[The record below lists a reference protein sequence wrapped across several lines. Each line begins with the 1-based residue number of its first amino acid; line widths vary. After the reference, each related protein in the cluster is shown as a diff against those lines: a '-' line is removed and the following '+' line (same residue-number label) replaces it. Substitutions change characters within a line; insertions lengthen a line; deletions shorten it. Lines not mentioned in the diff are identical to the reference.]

1 MKLLKP
7 TAIILIS
14 SALLWGQGQDT
25 KAPKNTTTSTA
36 PIAKEGALVVAAPVV
51 KKKSFVRKKKA
62 VSKNS
67 LKVISPMSFQLIMGD
82 TVDVLGYAPPKAT
95 VIVGGKS
102 TTANKKGLWEIK
114 LPTPKKSG
122 SQWIKI
128 KAAVG
133 TDTLRQHIVY
143 TKATKE
149 QEKKPEL
156 VAKAK
161 KQKEQAKKKLK
172 KLIKKKRQEESF
184 NHYERPETVYSI
196 GMFDFFVDSS
206 NYVVPVNYVNY
217 LNEVLIGNEFFGLKD
232 LPKTAKKCKEYE
244 CANDIITKNGF
255 DFFVLGKVAK
265 QDSVTVLSVELYDAY
280 SDIAIDQITFQYT
293 AFKSFDGKMKNLAA
307 ELKTKLQGLIED
319 VGKDDADKKWEKT
332 VFEPFTTH
340 LKGTRLDT
348 IMPDTL
354 KKSESPYIITKSM
367 TVAKGRMLIIE
378 PGVQVFFGG
387 QNVDILVKGQVVA
400 IATKEEPIRFSSGRD
415 IPRDDDWNKMV
426 FANSHGNIFSW
437 VEFSNAKHGMRFI
450 NSSGTIQNTKILYNK
465 NNSIHLQSSDVAIY
479 DSQIAGGALV
489 GLLVDEFATAT
500 VERSRFYNNVNAIA
514 VRPMGNL
521 SLKRSLVENNE
532 KGMLLLSDIALTMNK
547 VRIRKNQYG
556 VISSKKIDTDNF
568 DFNNNEINFK
578 LLDGPVIERVIE
590 TAIYGQDKSKSLV
603 IEALKT
609 VDSGLKL
616 GIYSIKEKTELN
628 ILGNLGLRVGHHLV
642 SHENVAGPKP
652 YSYGTNETALV
663 GDEYPN
669 DKLQDGLVTNFSVYT
684 ALDYG
689 DFVME
694 YSMDGAYD
702 EWIGDSDVKTIA
714 YIDPISLKLG
724 TKNHTIQMGDF
735 NEVGGELSFS
745 GRDILGAKYFG
756 KFGGDEYNKPVLS
769 ATLVYGEAQSPF
781 DVGVKNPESFNEIID
796 ENQAVTQEMLLFT
809 QLEIFTSNYSSLT
822 IGYVQSENSRTGF
835 QLGRTDIESNS
846 GLNDPEK
853 ISNSKFWR
861 GYWTNQKGTFEVKAE
876 IAYGYSDTLNSAQI
890 NGGAAFMTYLEQKFD
905 TDSTTGEAARTNFI
919 DTSSYINDISDRLT
933 KGEKVLSEDVFNSIL
948 FDLSD
953 SANPF
958 NETEDDSLFIKYK
971 EFLGQNEKETT
982 LYQKLKHNMAYK
994 LELEYFFPQSSL
1006 AMGTKII
1013 TPKYYSPGSGNSV
1026 TANSRNYF
1034 ASYSQSIFN
1043 DLNIELDY
1051 NLDINN
1057 AGSTTK
1063 ANFFGFAEGSTPG
1076 IQKGK
1081 DDTKNGVRPLYIHD
1095 IKIGSDYR
1103 INKMLSIDG
1112 EYAYRF
1118 ESQKDEN
1125 TEIRKSDDA
1134 LIYKDPFFKGT
1145 GVVGAATD
1153 TTIDYYGEAVNVDVK
1168 KLDYYKSAH
1177 TVFMNNFESKEATH
1191 SISFNGKLDLN
1202 PMNQIKLGM
1211 DIVLTYDKSE
1221 FYNDSL
1227 FYIDT
1232 TTLAEIPLSLTPET
1246 LDELGYYPGG
1256 DDKIRYSFPI
1266 EYNLKIRSMKLNNK
1280 FKIKPIFETIVKN
1293 DETSTE
1299 YQFSDKFSMKIL
1311 KNKITLTLAAGY
1323 TMKSVNENDL
1333 RYFVVDTVNAPT
1345 VKNYHY
1351 DETAD
1356 ALFTTEQATTN
1367 EVSASH
1373 SASGNQQTKI
1383 ESFVDIIEE
1392 NDWYVSF
1399 IGKYN
1404 ITSRMYVEATVKYD
1418 TFERPQALESQ
1429 YTDLFTELNF
1439 QYSF

>member
-14 SALLWGQGQDT
+14 SALLWGQGQNT
-25 KAPKNTTTSTA
+25 KAPKTTTTDKA
-36 PIAKEGALVVAAPVV
+36 PAAKEGASVVTAPKV

-114 LPTPKKSG
+114 LPTPTKSG

-133 TDTLRQHIVY
+133 ADTLRQHIVY

-172 KLIKKKRQEESF
+172 KLIKKKRQEQSF
-184 NHYERPETVYSI
+184 TLYERPESVYSI

-232 LPKTAKKCKEYE
+232 LPKTAIGCKEYE
-244 CANDIITKNGF
+244 CANGIIAKHGF

-265 QDSVTVLSVELYDAY
+265 LDSVTVLSVELYDAY

-293 AFKSFDGKMKNLAA
+293 AFKSFDGKMKNLAT
-307 ELKTKLQGLIED
+307 ELKAKLQGLIED
-319 VGKDDADKKWEKT
+319 VGRDDADKKWEQA

-354 KKSESPYIITKSM
+354 KKLESPYIITQSM
-367 TVAKGRMLIIE
+367 TVAKGRILTIE
-378 PGVQVFFGG
+378 PGVQIFFGG
-387 QNVDILVKGQVVA
+387 QNVDIIIKGQVVA
-400 IATKEEPIRFSSGRD
+400 IATKDEPIRFNSGRD

-437 VEFSNAKHGMRFI
+437 VEFANARHGMQFI

-479 DSQIAGGALV
+479 DSEIAGGALV
-489 GLLVDEFATAT
+489 GLLVDEYATAS

-578 LLDGPVIERVIE
+578 LLDEPVIEKVIE

-603 IEALKT
+603 VEALKS

-616 GIYSIKEKTELN
+616 GIFAIKEKTELN
-628 ILGNLGLRVGHHLV
+628 ILGNLGLSVGHHLV
-642 SHENVAGPKP
+642 SHENVEGPKP
-652 YSYGTNETALV
+652 YSYGTNQTALV

-702 EWIGDSDVKTIA
+702 EWVGDSDVKTIA

-724 TKNHTIQMGDF
+724 TKNHTIQVGDF

-769 ATLVYGEAQSPF
+769 ATLLYGEAQKPL
-781 DVGVKNPESFNEIID
+781 DVGVKNPESFNETID

-835 QLGRTDIESNS
+835 QMGRSDIEPTS

-876 IAYGYSDTLNSAQI
+876 IAYGYSDTLNRAQI
-890 NGGAAFMTYLEQKFD
+890 NGGTAFMSYLD
-905 TDSTTGEAARTNFI
+905 TAYENGTTAGDTARALYLDSMF
-919 DTSSYINDISDRLT
+919 NDVSNRII
-933 KGEKVLSEDVFNSIL
+933 KGERVTTAEEFNDVL
-948 FDLSD
+948 FDAANLE
-953 SANPF
+953 NPF
-958 NETEDDSLFIKYK
+958 NAIEDDSLFLKYQK
-971 EFLGQNEKETT
+971 EIAQNETEDGI
-982 LYQKLKHNMAYK
+982 LQKLQYNMAYK
-994 LELEYFFPQSSL
+994 LEVEYFFPRASL
-1006 AMGTKII
+1006 ATGARII

-1043 DLNIELDY
+1043 DWNIEVDY
-1051 NLDINN
+1051 NVDVNN
-1057 AGSTTK
+1057 AADTNY
-1063 ANFFGFAEGSTPG
+1063 ANILGFAEGSTMGVQSETDQHNP
-1076 IQKGK
+1076 
-1081 DDTKNGVRPLYIHD
+1081 VRPLYIHD
-1095 IKIGSDYR
+1095 LKFASDYR

-1112 EYAYRF
+1112 EYAFRF
-1118 ESQKDEN
+1118 ETQKDAN

-1134 LIYKDPFFKGT
+1134 LVYKDPFFKGT
-1145 GVVGAATD
+1145 GVVGAVTD

-1177 TVFMNNFESKEATH
+1177 TVFMNDFESKEATH
-1191 SISFNGKLDLN
+1191 SISFNGKLNLN

-1211 DIVLTYDKSE
+1211 DIILTFDKSE

-1232 TTLAEIPLSLTPET
+1232 TTLAEIPLNLTPET

-1256 DDKIRYSFPI
+1256 DDKVRYSFPI
-1266 EYNLKIRSMKLNNK
+1266 EYNLKIRSLKLNNK

-1299 YQFSDKFSMKIL
+1299 YQISDKFSMKIL

-1323 TMKSVNENDL
+1323 SMKTTEENDL
-1333 RYFVVDTVNAPT
+1333 RYFVVDTVTAPT

-1351 DETAD
+1351 DENADLLYTA
-1356 ALFTTEQATTN
+1356 EQATTN
-1367 EVSASH
+1367 EVSANH
-1373 SASGNQQTKI
+1373 SASGDQQTRV
-1383 ESFVDIIEE
+1383 ESFVDSIEE

-1404 ITSRMYVEATVKYD
+1404 ITSRMYVEAKVKYD